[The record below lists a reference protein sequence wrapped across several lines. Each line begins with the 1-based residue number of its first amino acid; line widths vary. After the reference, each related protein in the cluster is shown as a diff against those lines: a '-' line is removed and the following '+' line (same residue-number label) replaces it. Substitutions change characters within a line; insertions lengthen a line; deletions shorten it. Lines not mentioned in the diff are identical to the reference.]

1 MNPSRRFLESARCQ
15 WFGNLT
21 CRMGRSGEPAR
32 RLSEHRLHRDA
43 ARAQQQLNRRI
54 QSTLAGEATDIR

>member
-1 MNPSRRFLESARCQ
+1 
-15 WFGNLT
+15 
-21 CRMGRSGEPAR
+21 MGRGGERAR